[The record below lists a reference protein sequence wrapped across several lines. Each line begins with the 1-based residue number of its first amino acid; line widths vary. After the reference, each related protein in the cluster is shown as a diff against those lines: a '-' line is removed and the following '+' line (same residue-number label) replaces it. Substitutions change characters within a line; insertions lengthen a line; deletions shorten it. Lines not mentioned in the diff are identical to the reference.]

1 MALNSAALAYSDKI
15 MRDYLENM
23 DESMKKDWE
32 TTYPDIVQRDE
43 IMRAKAFD
51 NASWNCD
58 SKYYS
63 LENESLM
70 IADRADRA
78 NNYASIIRN
87 GGGSKSDY
95 ANLGLGEDFV
105 PLNDYTE
112 KTGFFG
118 LGEAN
123 RKGLKTK
130 LSEMQGNDENAVAV
144 RDDLNA
150 RIAKYE
156 SMAAAQ
162 DNDCKK
168 YNEQYAQFTDNM
180 SLTMAERNLASAF
193 ARGASEEEINNL
205 STEWAKLNVD
215 YYNKYEK
222 DMVVNSQADAQKAS
236 ERASEI
242 AAFKELLG
250 IEDSS
255 KTASATQPA
264 VSAAEKETV
273 KTETV
278 TESESKTTD
287 QSEAKKDSVEVETA
301 ESKTVEVKEV
311 KSSSDEKTEP
321 VSEKPNPYAFEKPV
335 CPPSMPGSAYEAMC
349 REQEAAHIKEVN
361 AKIADEIWTKGNWG
375 NGQERI
381 DKLTAAGY
389 DVAGVQ
395 AAINEKIAKINETS
409 STKTVSV
416 ATPEMKSADTKANQ
430 AVSDETE
437 KSDSSVLKDDS
448 GKSTKTWTD
457 EKGNEITDV
466 TITDKNSPIYNTMS
480 RSIKCPDGKT
490 WSIAYGADGKPD
502 NARCVDPSTSTFTDI
517 KYNENGYKELTETYD
532 IINGRPSNMPTHIV
546 SYDGTE
552 NGIKVS
558 DATYD
563 RENRTITERF
573 YDSDGNVIKSDFRG
587 LDSADNTPAYED
599 EQPGFQPADEIDT
612 ISPKTTAPSKNP
624 PRRSLGNPTVEKPLD
639 RTEEKPPKADKNSPY
654 LQPGEVRPFNPYVK
668 EPAFDPHLDV
678 PRGDLSVDVPKG
690 DLKIDTPKFD
700 PYVDI
705 KISPY
710 ISMTESKAAQSPKS
724 PKKVS
729 SSLLDAG
736 AHMAD
741 SVGTSGHSAS
751 FSNGPDAD

>member
-15 MRDYLENM
+15 MKDYLENM
-23 DESMKKDWE
+23 DESIKRDWE
-32 TTYPDIVQRDE
+32 TTYPDVVQRDE

-58 SKYYS
+58 SKYDS

-78 NNYASIIRN
+78 NNYANIIRN
-87 GGGSKSDY
+87 GGGSKNDY

-112 KTGFFG
+112 KTGLLG

-144 RDDLNA
+144 RDDLNT

-180 SLTMAERNLASAF
+180 SLTKAERDLASAF

-222 DMVVNSQADAQKAS
+222 DMSVNSQADAQKAS

-255 KTASATQPA
+255 KTVAETQPA
-264 VSAAEKETV
+264 VSTAEKETA

-278 TESESKTTD
+278 TESESKTAD
-287 QSEAKKDSVEVETA
+287 QPETKTGGTETEVT

-311 KSSSDEKTEP
+311 KSASDEKTEP
-321 VSEKPNPYAFEKPV
+321 VSEKPNPYAFEKPA
-335 CPPSMPGSAYEAMC
+335 CPPGMPGSAYEAMC
-349 REQEAAHIKEVN
+349 KEQEAAHIKEVN

-395 AAINEKIAKINETS
+395 AAVNEKIAKINETTA
-409 STKTVSV
+409 TKTVSV
-416 ATPEMKSADTKANQ
+416 ATPEMKSVENNKQQ
-430 AVSDETE
+430 AAGKNDDVMITHDEE
-437 KSDSSVLKDDS
+437 HHVNIKS
-448 GKSTKTWTD
+448 WTD
-457 EKGNEITDV
+457 EKGNKITERYYDETRGMNEARFQRHV
-466 TITDKNSPIYNTMS
+466 E
-480 RSIKCPDGKT
+480 C
-490 WSIAYGADGKPD
+490 ADGKVWDTMYRPNGNKESETCYNPD
-502 NARCVDPSTSTFTDI
+502 DGTRTAYLYNAEG
-517 KYNENGYKELTETYD
+517 NKERMELFGKDEKL
-532 IINGRPSNMPTHIV
+532 ILGEQ
-546 SYDGTE
+546 YDGSPE
-552 NGIKVS
+552 
-558 DATYD
+558 A
-563 RENRTITERF
+563 
-573 YDSDGNVIKSDFRG
+573 NVIKKYHVDAKTNTFHETYYDGKGNITRSESHTIG
-587 LDSADNTPAYED
+587 SLDTSIEEPED
-599 EQPGFQPADEIDT
+599 GPQGFQPANDT
-612 ISPKTTAPSKNP
+612 EVVSPETTTPPKTP
-624 PRRSLGNPTVEKPLD
+624 PRRTLDNPTVDKPLD
-639 RTEEKPPKADKNSPY
+639 RTEEKPKVEKNSPY
-654 LQPGEVRPFNPYVK
+654 LQPGEVKAFNPYVN

-678 PRGDLSVDVPKG
+678 PKGDLSIDVPKG

-705 KISPY
+705 KIDPY
-710 ISMTESKAAQSPKS
+710 ISSTESKASQS

-729 SSLLDAG
+729 SSRFDAG
-736 AHMAD
+736 VHMVD
-741 SVGTSGHSAS
+741 SVGSSGKSAS